1 MNLDELRT
9 PHPLRDSDFAAI
21 RARVRA
27 EIAEKRERSWLV
39 MLMRFG
45 FAAISFVAFVPYVVD
60 RTPPRPHVEVAQVAH
75 PQLRTHKPELVA
87 REREQTARRRERP
100 SRQREEP
107 AHPREPQ
114 TATRIE
120 IHTADPTIRIIWLTQ
135 PKENNS

>member
-27 EIAEKRERSWLV
+27 EIAERRERPWLAI
-39 MLMRFG
+39 LMRFG

-60 RTPPRPHVEVAQVAH
+60 RTPPRPHVEVAVQAVQPQPVTHNPKPVTREAH
-75 PQLRTHKPELVA
+75 K
-87 REREQTARRRERP
+87 RP